1 MPIILQNVLVILL
14 AAYMAWDNGTGNQ
27 ITGNWPVIIGMLVGL
42 IMGNIDVGLVIGGTL
57 QLMSLGVAAIGGSSI
72 PEYGVATIVGVFI
85 AIRTGASTG
94 TAIAVGLPVGMLT
107 LELDVIIKIINN
119 AFAHW
124 SQRLLHEKKFEQMD
138 GVFYLTIFVWML
150 KYVIPISLVVMF
162 GTPVVKLIL
171 NVIPKW
177 FTDGLTIAGGMLPV
191 VGIGMLLR
199 YMPVKKYLAFLLA
212 GFVLAGYLKLPIL
225 GIAIL
230 GLAAAYEI
238 YRINSEKADA
248 QAQGANSVDT
258 ADDEGDDFD
267 E

>member
-42 IMGNIDVGLVIGGTL
+42 IMGNINVGLVIGGTL

-248 QAQGANSVDT
+248 QAQSANSMNT